1 MTRTFVMFYIL
12 YYIYSASH
20 RFLCYKHTIFL
31 KHKESDRIDVES
43 FAVFQKAHTGMGA
56 STNTARK
63 RVQTNTQRF
72 KEDLMRNRWHPD
84 RMDAYLEMGL
94 DLADM

>member
-1 MTRTFVMFYIL
+1 MFPN
-12 YYIYSASH
+12 
-20 RFLCYKHTIFL
+20 REDNETI
-31 KHKESDRIDVES
+31 
-43 FAVFQKAHTGMGA
+43 AVFQERLVVWEQEN
-56 STNTARK
+56 SRK

>member
-1 MTRTFVMFYIL
+1 MTNKNTFPDREEYETN
-12 YYIYSASH
+12 SA
-20 RFLCYKHTIFL
+20 
-31 KHKESDRIDVES
+31 
-43 FAVFQKAHTGMGA
+43 FQERLTVWEQEN
-56 STNTARK
+56 SRK

-72 KEDLMRNRWHPD
+72 KEDLMRNRWHPV

>member
-1 MTRTFVMFYIL
+1 MTNKNTFPDRV
-12 YYIYSASH
+12 AD
-20 RFLCYKHTIFL
+20 
-31 KHKESDRIDVES
+31 ESIS
-43 FAVFQKAHTGMGA
+43 VFQERLTVWEQEN
-56 STNTARK
+56 SRK